1 MIRRWLAPV
10 CATLLA
16 VGSIAAI
23 IGLQQSAAAYPN
35 AKVKLADIAAT
46 TGEVATQPLDLVS
59 HLATPAAVAANM
71 AAGERSAI
79 AALTR
84 LAQQTPS
91 SDVRAIMPAL
101 RAEFAAANMARDVL
115 ARDPTLTRAQTLRAT
130 ISLGLPVERAG
141 ATVAAAFSAAQAQY
155 SALGSRALR
164 ISTIGSVLTIVV
176 LLLAFLF
183 FYRRWLAVR
192 TTLAGLLARSRRDA
206 LTDALTGLGNRR
218 ALIEALQKRIGAA
231 SEAEPL
237 VLALYDLDGFK
248 GYNDTFGHLAGD
260 ALLVRAAERLNA
272 TVEGF
277 GTAYRMGGDEFCT
290 LTTIGP
296 DGVEAMRERATAA
309 LLESGEAFDIDCS
322 CGTVLVPSEAASA
335 DAALLLADRRMYE
348 QKATG
353 RTSASRQSADVLL
366 KVLSEKDDDLG
377 HHIGDVA
384 ALAQAT
390 AQRLGLGADDVRR
403 VRLAAELHDVG
414 KSAIPDAILN
424 KPAALDGDEW
434 NFMRAHTIIGERIIR
449 AAPSL
454 ADVAELVRSSHERV
468 DSGGYP
474 DGIGGEA
481 IPLGARIIAVCDA
494 FDAMISPRP
503 YREPVTISEALQELR
518 NCRGTQF
525 DARIV
530 DAFCALISSRATG
543 RRTDLAA

>member
-1 MIRRWLAPV
+1 MHLHARVPAASPPMIRRWLAPTL
-10 CATLLA
+10 ATLLA
-16 VGSIAAI
+16 LGSIAAI
-23 IGLQQSAAAYPN
+23 VVLQRR
-35 AKVKLADIAAT
+35 AAT
-46 TGEVATQPLDLVS
+46 V
-59 HLATPAAVAANM
+59 
-71 AAGERSAI
+71 
-79 AALTR
+79 
-84 LAQQTPS
+84 
-91 SDVRAIMPAL
+91 
-101 RAEFAAANMARDVL
+101 
-115 ARDPTLTRAQTLRAT
+115 
-130 ISLGLPVERAG
+130 
-141 ATVAAAFSAAQAQY
+141 
-155 SALGSRALR
+155 
-164 ISTIGSVLTIVV
+164 GSVLAIVA
-176 LLLAFLF
+176 LLVAFLV
-183 FYRRWLAVR
+183 FYLRWLAVR
-192 TTLAGLLARSRRDA
+192 SKLAGHLARSRRDA

-218 ALIEALQKRIGAA
+218 ALIEALDERIGAA
-231 SEAEPL
+231 TDGEPL

-260 ALLVRAAERLNA
+260 ALLVRAAERLTA
-272 TVEGF
+272 TVESF
-277 GTAYRMGGDEFCT
+277 GSAYRMGGDEFCT
-290 LTTIGP
+290 LTSVDP
-296 DGVEAMRERATAA
+296 DGVDAMRERATAA
-309 LLESGEAFDIDCS
+309 LLESGEAFDIACS
-322 CGTVLVPSEAASA
+322 CGTVLVPSEATSA
-335 DAALLLADRRMYE
+335 QAALQLADRRMYE

-424 KPAALDGDEW
+424 KPAALDADEW
-434 NFMRAHTIIGERIIR
+434 SFMRAHTIIGERIIR

-454 ADVAELVRSSHERV
+454 ADVADLVRASHERL
-468 DSGGYP
+468 DASGYP

-518 NCRGTQF
+518 HCRGSQF
-525 DARIV
+525 DPRIV
-530 DAFCALISSRATG
+530 DAFCALIDARTT